1 MEVWNATFTE
11 YLTEQLQ
18 GVLNCSFTLAILPS
32 PDAAYVAVENNQ
44 TDFLLVSAGLM
55 QCIQVVTGISP
66 VASLVNWVGGEV
78 TYVYGG
84 CVYALASRTNITSL
98 RDLVDTKIAL
108 GPFSDLPAFEIQ
120 TIARN
125 HDGISMLGQASQILF
140 NHNSQQ
146 GILDLLDGNV
156 DVAIA
161 RADVLSDMQTSGLIQ
176 SMDLFKCI
184 TEGGGSGMVPGYPF
198 PITTSAWPELALA
211 AHPNLD
217 QNIRKAVAE
226 ALFGITQESYPAIA
240 GDYSTWVPP
249 YSYASIDQLEE
260 NVGYKVNGTCLRNAT
275 LQQLLLCP
283 AGQESL
289 PADELADHCQVLNI
303 TCPAEHTCYCRP
315 CRPVKDTHHHQYG
328 LLGATAFTIIIAVV
342 PALVVLGSL
351 SLCLYLF
358 QRHSRNKQLLPP
370 MIPFSEL
377 KLSAESDKLF
387 QGTYGLVLKGTYCGV
402 AVAVCRVMPASST
415 IYKSI
420 FGVSAKQDAAA
431 MRNGRA
437 GTGKG
442 RPRRASASRGK
453 SKDRTSPLLEAQ
465 GPLLANYSQ
474 SFIEQLRTASSPYAY
489 STGAAKRRLSFSH
502 ESRLQSFIMWL
513 SLTFKR
519 GVPLGA
525 AAAQRRQK
533 SAILRQM
540 AQRMQ
545 LRHPNLAT
553 VLGVSC
559 EPVTGDPLLA
569 VVNPERGLL
578 KYVLHNETL
587 ELETEMVIAIMK
599 DVASALKYLH
609 HLDPPILDKTLTSY
623 GVMLTVDYCAQ
634 LVHLHHAD
642 TEDAYGDLIPY
653 WKAPELLKHGPHTMA
668 TDIYAF
674 GMLLYEVLF
683 RRDPYAG
690 ESSEEVLHALCDKN
704 RKLPKRPSLSAPH
717 GRTPPAELV
726 TLMQQCWHQDPEKR
740 PLITEVKDTLLE
752 YARLHFKSRSPAE
765 AMAMK
770 HMKERAL
777 LDQILPPKVSA
788 ALREGRPVEPES
800 FDCVTIFF
808 SDIVGFKTMS
818 TELPPQEVMS
828 MLDRLYRAFDVVTS
842 RHNLFKVE
850 TIGDSYMVVG
860 NLRCPQPD
868 HAARVA
874 YFAIEAVQTAGS
886 ILISES
892 KPDMGHLS
900 IRAGFH
906 SGPVVASVVG
916 TTNPRYCLF
925 GDTVNVAS
933 RMGSSS
939 IANRIH
945 ITSSAA
951 ALISAHAPE
960 LGPQLVHRRMQQ
972 IKGKGVMRTFWL
984 ELFPDHLVRS
994 APDGP
999 DHSAHT
1005 SRTPL
1010 QASQAGLLAHRIQGP
1025 QDPVANGKST
1035 HEGGWS
1041 SMGSRLSSVS
1051 APLQVLHELTPA
1063 EPSSPDPSEPMLAKW
1078 PRRSFE
1084 GKR

>member
-1 MEVWNATFTE
+1 MQV
-11 YLTEQLQ
+11 
-18 GVLNCSFTLAILPS
+18 
-32 PDAAYVAVENNQ
+32 AA
-44 TDFLLVSAGLM
+44 
-55 QCIQVVTGISP
+55 GIAP
-66 VASLVNWVGGEV
+66 VASLVNWVGGEM

-84 CVYALASRTNITSL
+84 CVYVLANRTNITSL
-98 RDLVDTKIAL
+98 RDLVDMKIAL

-120 TIARN
+120 TIAQT
-125 HDGISMLGQASQILF
+125 HDGISMLGQASQLLF

-146 GILDLLDGNV
+146 GILDLLHGIV
-156 DVAIA
+156 DVAIG
-161 RADVLSDMQTSGLIQ
+161 RADILSDMQTSGLIQ

-184 TEGGGSGMVPGYPF
+184 TAGGGSGMVPGYPF
-198 PITTSAWPELALA
+198 PMTTSEWPEMALA

-217 QNIRKAVAE
+217 QNVRKAVAE
-226 ALFGITQESYPAIA
+226 ALFNITQDSYPAIA

-249 YSYASIDQLEE
+249 YSYASMDQLEE

-275 LQQLLLCP
+275 LQQLLVCP

-289 PADELADHCQVLNI
+289 PANELADHCQVLNI

-315 CRPVKDTHHHQYG
+315 CRKVRDTQHHQYG
-328 LLGATAFTIIIAVV
+328 LLGATAFTIIMAVV
-342 PALVVLGSL
+342 PTLVVLGSL
-351 SLCLYLF
+351 SLCLYLL
-358 QRHSRNKQLLPP
+358 QRHSRNKQLMPP
-370 MIPFSEL
+370 MLPFSEL
-377 KLSAESDKLF
+377 KLSAESDVLL

-415 IYKSI
+415 VYKSI
-420 FGVSAKQDAAA
+420 FGMNAKQNAAA
-431 MRNGRA
+431 LR
-437 GTGKG
+437 TGGAATNKG
-442 RPRRASASRGK
+442 RPRRTSASRGNNK
-453 SKDRTSPLLEAQ
+453 ERTSPLLEAQ

-474 SFIEQLRTASSPYAY
+474 SFIEQLRAASSPYAY
-489 STGAAKRRLSFSH
+489 STGGAKRRLSFSH
-502 ESRLQSFIMWL
+502 ESRLQRLIMWL

-533 SAILRQM
+533 SAILRRM

-553 VLGVSC
+553 VLGMSL
-559 EPVTGDPLLA
+559 EPVTGDPLLI
-569 VVNPERGLL
+569 VMNPERGPL
-578 KYVLHNETL
+578 KDVLHNETV
-587 ELETEMVIAIMK
+587 ELETEMVVAIMK
-599 DVASALKYLH
+599 DVSSALKYLH
-609 HLDPPILDKTLTSY
+609 QLDPPILDKDLTSS
-623 GVMLTVDYCAQ
+623 GVMLSVDYSAQ
-634 LVHLHHAD
+634 LVHLHHNNAEDDMNAD
-642 TEDAYGDLIPY
+642 LLPY

-668 TDIYAF
+668 TDVYAF

-683 RRDPYAG
+683 RRDPFAG
-690 ESSEEVLHALCDKN
+690 ESTEEVLHALCDKN

-726 TLMQQCWHQDPEKR
+726 TLMQQCWHQDPEQR
-740 PLITEVKDTLLE
+740 PRITEVKDALLE
-752 YARLHFKSRSPAE
+752 YARLHFKSTSPAE

-828 MLDRLYRAFDVVTS
+828 MLDRLYRAFDAVTS

-892 KPDMGHLS
+892 NPDMGHLS

-951 ALISAHAPE
+951 ELILAHAPE
-960 LGPQLVHRRMQQ
+960 LRPQLVHRRMQQ

-1005 SRTPL
+1005 SRTPSE
-1010 QASQAGLLAHRIQGP
+1010 ASQAGLLANRVQGP
-1025 QDPVANGKST
+1025 QEPAAHGKT
-1035 HEGGWS
+1035 IHEGGWS

-1051 APLQVLHELTPA
+1051 APMQVLHELTSS
-1063 EPSSPDPSEPMLAKW
+1063 EPSSPDPSEPILAKW
-1078 PRRSFE
+1078 PPRSFE
-1084 GKR
+1084 SKR